1 MALLCCLNVGDDG
14 DDEVDDD
21 DDNKKH
27 TLILNFKV
35 DWLSVINWSK

>member
-35 DWLSVINWSK
+35 D

>member
-1 MALLCCLNVGDDG
+1 MTLLCCLNVGDDG

-35 DWLSVINWSK
+35 D